1 MFIFAQIVGFNKTY
15 KMTSIT
21 QRKVTYL
28 LRNISKGLEA
38 LSLDELSLAVTKILS
53 KTKSNSD
60 EIILLS
66 GIACEEFNVSA
77 KAIYEKY
84 SRGNSY
90 KCKVSMI
97 IIMFNTM
104 GMTKSE
110 ISRNFRLFPNSITAV
125 FKYYN
130 NLNPEKFKD
139 DADFLNRHKRVLEKF
154 LIKINAKNNGKV

>member
-1 MFIFAQIVGFNKTY
+1 
-15 KMTSIT
+15 MTQIT
-21 QRKVTYL
+21 QRKVSYL

-53 KTKSNSD
+53 KSKSNSD

-66 GIACEEFNVSA
+66 GIACEEFSVSA
-77 KAIYEKY
+77 KALYEKY

-97 IIMFNTM
+97 VIMFHNM

-130 NLNPEKFKD
+130 NLNAKFKE
-139 DADFLNRHKRVLEKF
+139 DAEFLDKHRRVLEKF
-154 LIKINAKNNGKV
+154 LTKINMDHGKV